1 MQAIIELP
9 WNIINWLYDQA
20 IFWTPLQWGGIS
32 TCSIWCA
39 ISGWRLTRFSH
50 PGYPRWCALLRHG
63 ARLFILLPSLI
74 CVVTVLVGCFV
85 LFALSSHFDLLHKV
99 LDVLRLRT
107 QALGWGA
114 AAGLLL
120 GGWFFYYLIPG
131 WEVPGTTVAAPD
143 AVMAATGNYDPER
156 FFRV

>member
-1 MQAIIELP
+1 MQTLIELP
-9 WNIINWLYDQA
+9 WNIINWLYGQA

-39 ISGWRLTRFSH
+39 ISGWRLARFSH
-50 PGYPRWCALLRHG
+50 PEYPRWCALLRH
-63 ARLFILLPSLI
+63 AACVFILMPGLI
-74 CVVTVLVGCFV
+74 CVATIFLGCVV
-85 LFALSSHFDLLHKV
+85 LFALSLHFELLHKV
-99 LDVLRLRT
+99 WDVLRLRI
-107 QALGWGA
+107 QALEWGV
-114 AAGLLL
+114 AAGSLF

-131 WEVPGTTVAAPD
+131 WELPGTTAAAPD